1 MSEDAYSH
9 TSVDQFKPAADQ
21 PARICACALYLNK
34 LTCFRLFAEL
44 PCVCLPAISPYQ
56 ANSVVIFLKLSLLSS
71 YKVLWTCPD
80 LLRELW
86 ELTACSQYQHRYLYP
101 SPLCGNLYIRFQLL
115 DRILPRMIWSVW
127 QTLLKLG
134 RISQLYSP

>member
-1 MSEDAYSH
+1 MIKD
-9 TSVDQFKPAADQ
+9 
-21 PARICACALYLNK
+21 
-34 LTCFRLFAEL
+34 
-44 PCVCLPAISPYQ
+44 
-56 ANSVVIFLKLSLLSS
+56 SVVIFLKLSLLSS

-80 LLRELW
+80 LLLELR

-115 DRILPRMIWSVW
+115 DRMLLPRMIWSVW

>member
-1 MSEDAYSH
+1 MEVSEDAYSH
-9 TSVDQFKPAADQ
+9 TSVDQFKSAADQ

-80 LLRELW
+80 LLTVSVLLELW
-86 ELTACSQYQHRYLYP
+86 ELTAVDGGCV
-101 SPLCGNLYIRFQLL
+101 G
-115 DRILPRMIWSVW
+115 V
-127 QTLLKLG
+127 
-134 RISQLYSP
+134 